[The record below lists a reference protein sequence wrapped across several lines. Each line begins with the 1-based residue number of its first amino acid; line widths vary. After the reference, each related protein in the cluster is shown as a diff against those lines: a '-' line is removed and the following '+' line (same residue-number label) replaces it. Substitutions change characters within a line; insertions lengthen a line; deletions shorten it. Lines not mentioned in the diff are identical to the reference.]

1 MFGEYY
7 SHRITERHQDTI
19 RDCSCILSSQQAP
32 AMIYSGKFIGVMER
46 EKKKEQ
52 RKLLVPELLC
62 LHIGSRSFLDATCK
76 ILWISHDVSFPLA
89 QHNVPCTHPFYYSWL
104 IFSSSLF
111 WHPSMSMIDQTSLN
125 RMSMCSFLLI
135 NAYSCDPA
143 CLGELRYHLVLASRG
158 HSFSKRQNAPWK
170 LIQCTL
176 I

>member
-7 SHRITERHQDTI
+7 SHRRINERHQDTI

-52 RKLLVPELLC
+52 HKLLVPELLC

-89 QHNVPCTHPFYYSWL
+89 QHNVPCTHPFYHVLLLTY
-104 IFSSSLF
+104 
-111 WHPSMSMIDQTSLN
+111 
-125 RMSMCSFLLI
+125 LLI
-135 NAYSCDPA
+135 ISLLTSIHVHDRPDLLKQN
-143 CLGELRYHLVLASRG
+143 G
-158 HSFSKRQNAPWK
+158 HVFFSFD
-170 LIQCTL
+170 
-176 I
+176 